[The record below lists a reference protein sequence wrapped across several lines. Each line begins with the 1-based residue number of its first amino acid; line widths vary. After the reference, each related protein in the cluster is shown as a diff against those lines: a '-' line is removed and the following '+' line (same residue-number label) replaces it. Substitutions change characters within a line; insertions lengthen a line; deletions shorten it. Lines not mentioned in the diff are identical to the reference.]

1 MKTENQIRKKLDRIE
16 DNFEIGFH
24 AFSSTTEKEMVE
36 FEIQMDILDWVL
48 GNPIR

>member
-16 DNFEIGFH
+16 DNFEIGLH
-24 AFSSTTEKEMVE
+24 DEETTEKEMVE